1 MKRHFGR
8 AWLSAAFAGMLGLW
22 LPQAASDAAETVP
35 DKWQLS
41 WRKTPAS
48 LALMNG
54 DRAIWQFN
62 HLQDGK
68 EKGCPYFHPLAT
80 MEGAVLTDLRPGDH
94 LWHRGLRFAWKVIN
108 GLDGYWTWPEEQERS
123 PDKALGQ
130 TDVTAVKVTAN
141 DDFSARFELEI
152 RYHPPGEP
160 PDVTEQRVI
169 EVSAPDANGDYRIDW
184 HGVFTAGAKGAVLDR
199 TPILGEPDGKWFGG
213 YAGLQ
218 FRLAHHDQFSTW
230 TISNSEGISVTSDSD
245 KITAETRKQLE
256 PLHGKPARWVDL
268 TLDMA
273 DGKKGGATIMD
284 HPGNL
289 RHPPPWHIAAMP
301 HEFHHAP
308 LFNGPFTLDA
318 GKSLPLRFRILVHAG
333 PLQNAAAA
341 ANQWADFVR
350 QP

>member
-1 MKRHFGR
+1 MARWM
-8 AWLSAAFAGMLGLW
+8 AMVLAGTMLGGVM
-22 LPQAASDAAETVP
+22 ANGAAEP
-35 DKWQLS
+35 GQRQRQFS
-41 WRKTPAS
+41 WRKAPAS

-54 DRAIWQFN
+54 DRVIWQFN

-80 MEGAVLTDLRPGDH
+80 TEGAVLTDLRPGDH
-94 LWHRGLRFAWKVIN
+94 LWHRGLRFAWKIIN
-108 GLDGYWTWPEEQERS
+108 GLDGYWTWPEEQDRS
-123 PDKALGQ
+123 PDKALGH
-130 TDVTAVKVTAN
+130 TDVTAVKVAAN

-152 RYHPPGEP
+152 TYHPPDAP
-160 PDVTEQRVI
+160 ADLTEKRVI

-184 HGVFTAGAKGAVLDR
+184 RGVFTAGAKGAVLDR

-230 TISNSEGISVTSDSD
+230 TISNSDGISVTSDSD
-245 KITAETRKQLE
+245 TITAETRQQLE

-273 DGKKGGATIMD
+273 DGKKGGATIID

-308 LFNGPFTLDA
+308 LFNGPFTLES
-318 GKSLPLRFRILVHAG
+318 GKTLPLRFRIVVHSG
-333 PLQNAAAA
+333 PLQKAAATS
-341 ANQWADFVR
+341 QWEDFIR